1 LSLQGERYL
10 SLQGERYL
18 SLQGDRKGSPLLYDD
33 GAAQA

>member
-18 SLQGDRKGSPLLYDD
+18 SLQGDRKGSPLLYYD